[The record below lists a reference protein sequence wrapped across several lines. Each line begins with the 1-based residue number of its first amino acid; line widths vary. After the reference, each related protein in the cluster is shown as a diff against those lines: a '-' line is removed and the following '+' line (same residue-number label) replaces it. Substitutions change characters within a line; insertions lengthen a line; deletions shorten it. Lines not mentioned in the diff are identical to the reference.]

1 LEKVRCSP
9 SPADDLV
16 LDTAGADTLDYS
28 RSTGF
33 RRKGRRLMQSRTMS
47 LIEALANVLV
57 GYGVAVTTQAVVF
70 PLFGLHASLDQ
81 NLAIGLIFT
90 GVSLVRSYVLRR
102 LFNSVAWSK
111 FPEWSGRRFHYSGRE
126 Q

>member
-1 LEKVRCSP
+1 
-9 SPADDLV
+9 
-16 LDTAGADTLDYS
+16 
-28 RSTGF
+28 
-33 RRKGRRLMQSRTMS
+33 MQSRTMS

-90 GVSLVRSYVLRR
+90 GVSLVRSYMLRR
-102 LFNSVAWSK
+102 LFNHL
-111 FPEWSGRRFHYSGRE
+111 R
-126 Q
+126 